1 MTTTRLYVVR
11 HGQSTHNQ
19 DKLISGYS
27 ENPALTEQG
36 IAEAKA
42 TQKKLSHIH
51 FDEAYS
57 SDLQRAAHTA
67 KIIYGQEVH
76 PSKQITNLRER
87 AFGTAEGKPQI
98 VLDEFRDDPSFQA
111 LTEEQRWFHKFADDM
126 ESDHEV
132 ATRFIGALENIA
144 QENVGK
150 TLLVA
155 AHGGTLRTLLI
166 SLGYATNSELP
177 FGSIDNASFVEII
190 YKDGKFT
197 VGELG
202 GIHKATV

>member
-1 MTTTRLYVVR
+1 MNITRLYVVR
-11 HGQSTHNQ
+11 HGQSTHNHK
-19 DKLISGYS
+19 KLISGYD

-36 IAEAKA
+36 IAQAKETKQTLA
-42 TQKKLSHIH
+42 HVH

-57 SDLQRAAHTA
+57 SDLERAAHTA
-67 KIIYGQEVH
+67 AIIYGQDVH
-76 PSKQITNLRER
+76 PSKQITGLRER
-87 AFGTAEGKPQI
+87 AFGAAEGQPQI
-98 VLDEFRDDPSFQA
+98 VLDEFRKNPEFQA

-132 ATRFIGALENIA
+132 ATRFIGALKNVAKDNI
-144 QENVGK
+144 GK
-150 TLLVA
+150 TILVA

-177 FGSIDNASFVEII
+177 YGSIDNASFVEII
-190 YKDGKFT
+190 YKDNEFT

-202 GIHKATV
+202 GIHKATI